1 MLTMAMVLCRE
12 LEQLATV
19 LMLDLL
25 DMPLLDM
32 LDMLLP
38 LLPMDIPVLTTMD
51 MASVKLKLLP
61 MLMPTPLDRYIM
73 DSPLPMPMLLA
84 VPTMLEL
91 SLEPPMLPLPILDML
106 VLAMLV
112 SEILDMLLPLSPMVI
127 PDLTTTDMAS
137 VKLKLILMLTQLDRL
152 HMDSL
157 SPMPSLLAMPTMLE
171 LSLDPPMLPLPI
183 LDMLD
188 MLDIMPN
195 AGLGYSGLGYTG

>member
-1 MLTMAMVLCRE
+1 
-12 LEQLATV
+12 
-19 LMLDLL
+19 
-25 DMPLLDM
+25 
-32 LDMLLP
+32 
-38 LLPMDIPVLTTMD
+38 
-51 MASVKLKLLP
+51 

-91 SLEPPMLPLPILDML
+91 SLEPPMLPLPMLEML

-127 PDLTTTDMAS
+127 PVLTTTDMAS
-137 VKLKLILMLTQLDRL
+137 VKLKLILMPTPLDRL

-171 LSLDPPMLPLPI
+171 LSLEPPMLPLPI

-188 MLDIMPN
+188 MLDIMPMLVLDTLVLAILEPTLDKLRRN
-195 AGLGYSGLGYTG
+195 WIADDLNSSFNNKLPKH

>member
-1 MLTMAMVLCRE
+1 MLV
-12 LEQLATV
+12 
-19 LMLDLL
+19 MLHLL

-38 LLPMDIPVLTTMD
+38 LLPMVIPVLTTMD
-51 MASVKLKLLP
+51 MESVKLLP

-73 DSPLPMPMLLA
+73 DSLSPMPSLLA

-112 SEILDMLLPLSPMVI
+112 SEILDMLLPPLPMVI
-127 PDLTTTDMAS
+127 PVLTTTDMAS
-137 VKLKLILMLTQLDRL
+137 VKLKLILMPTPLDRL

-157 SPMPSLLAMPTMLE
+157 SPMPSLLVMPTMLE

-183 LDMLD
+183 LDMLVL
-188 MLDIMPN
+188 LDIMPC
-195 AGLGYSGLGYTG
+195 

>member
-1 MLTMAMVLCRE
+1 
-12 LEQLATV
+12 
-19 LMLDLL
+19 
-25 DMPLLDM
+25 
-32 LDMLLP
+32 
-38 LLPMDIPVLTTMD
+38 
-51 MASVKLKLLP
+51 
-61 MLMPTPLDRYIM
+61 MPTPLDRYIM

-152 HMDSL
+152 HGL
-157 SPMPSLLAMPTMLE
+157 PVANAIATGHAHNVGVVTGTTYAAPAYTGYAGVGYAGVRNLGYAASPVTY
-171 LSLDPPMLPLPI
+171 
-183 LDMLD
+183 
-188 MLDIMPN
+188 
-195 AGLGYSGLGYTG
+195 GYSGLNHYG